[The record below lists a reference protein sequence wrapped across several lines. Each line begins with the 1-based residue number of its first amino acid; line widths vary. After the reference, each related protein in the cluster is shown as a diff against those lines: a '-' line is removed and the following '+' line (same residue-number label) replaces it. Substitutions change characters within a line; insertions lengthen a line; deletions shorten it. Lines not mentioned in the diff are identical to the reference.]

1 MEIVMARTL
10 FSASRLE
17 IIDLSYNKLRSTL
30 GFPCLVTLK
39 RINLSHNRLS
49 GVLGLETLPNLTH
62 LDVSVRYAS
71 GSGGGGLL
79 VSMTPPFLLFLLF
92 PLPQYNSLQSLFT
105 FRDLSALEELD
116 VSCNYIT
123 EVRRCCLAPS
133 PTAWLHHPYYRSFL
147 AAAAKFNG
155 NFQSQ
160 SAGGAPQPH
169 WLH

>member
-1 MEIVMARTL
+1 MQIVMARKL

-71 GSGGGGLL
+71 GSGGWRPSC
-79 VSMTPPFLLFLLF
+79 VHDAAIPFVPFVPF
-92 PLPQYNSLQSLFT
+92 
-105 FRDLSALEELD
+105 
-116 VSCNYIT
+116 
-123 EVRRCCLAPS
+123 
-133 PTAWLHHPYYRSFL
+133 
-147 AAAAKFNG
+147 AAV
-155 NFQSQ
+155 
-160 SAGGAPQPH
+160 
-169 WLH
+169 